1 VDRRCNKCA
10 GIIGGRITSLP
21 CALQKSTRQTS
32 LCRVPSNKAHGKE
45 FVLIILK
52 VRGKYLQCGGKTVCR
67 AWHFMHTANVLRH
80 TEPLNRPPTWDQ
92 TPVCRGL
99 ELCRELLSDF
109 AVCCV
114 LPWVSVAVCRESYFR
129 RVLRFYLPW
138 ADILPWAKVYGSR
151 YKYQC
156 RGSTHGKRSAHGKGG
171 FSGSVRKWILV

>member
-1 VDRRCNKCA
+1 
-10 GIIGGRITSLP
+10 
-21 CALQKSTRQTS
+21 
-32 LCRVPSNKAHGKE
+32 
-45 FVLIILK
+45 
-52 VRGKYLQCGGKTVCR
+52 
-67 AWHFMHTANVLRH
+67 MHTANGLRH

-114 LPWVSVAVCRESYFR
+114 LPWASVAVCRESYFR

-138 ADILPWAKVYGSR
+138 ADLLPWAKVYGSR

-171 FSGSVRKWILV
+171 FSGSVGHVDDPSLSEIADGARIALIVFWARSPGWCRSYCFDFFSSFGSNRRASRTCAGQSAAEHLIWSVHVLGGPSV